1 MILPGTASELR
12 TEFDALVERLGVR
25 VRVLAEVDDMATMRL
40 FARDSDAL
48 VLVPSVVVRDE
59 LREGRVHE
67 LCTVPE
73 LAETF
78 YAITVDRR
86 FQHPLVR
93 ELVLRDEAQLLGGD
107 EERARAPSSREASL
121 GTPVSAARTRPR
133 RRA

>member
-1 MILPGTASELR
+1 
-12 TEFDALVERLGVR
+12 VR

-40 FARDSDAL
+40 LARDSDAL
-48 VLVPSVVVRDE
+48 VLVPSIVVRDE

-93 ELVLRDEAQLLGGD
+93 ELVLRDEAQLLAGD
-107 EERARAPSSREASL
+107 EERAEAPSSRKAPSNEASSR
-121 GTPVSAARTRPR
+121 TRVSGARTRPR
-133 RRA
+133 R